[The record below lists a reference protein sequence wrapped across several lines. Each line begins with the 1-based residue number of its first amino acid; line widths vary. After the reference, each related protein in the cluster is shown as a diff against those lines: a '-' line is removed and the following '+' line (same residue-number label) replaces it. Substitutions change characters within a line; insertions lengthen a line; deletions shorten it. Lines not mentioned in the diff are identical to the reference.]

1 MDLATLVKDWPIE
14 AYLWLKDLGS
24 FGAGILSL
32 VAGVL
37 AYLAGRIQ
45 ASATKRAAREQV
57 EATKSAASDQVW
69 AMHQQ
74 LSQQRDAAR
83 EHDRRAGHALAMAL
97 SMEAAHVKMLVQIRY
112 FALSKMKVVNNSPAL
127 DHTITSALFP
137 MPSELNLRNDVNLD
151 SILNPE
157 IGTAARVLIA
167 SIDRLNGYVRFSAA
181 IEGFTATS
189 ISELL
194 NMIGQAAN
202 ELQKM
207 AEGELSRLRPQ
218 PEPSLDV

>member
-1 MDLATLVKDWPIE
+1 MDLAMLANNWPTE

-32 VAGVL
+32 MAGVL
-37 AYLAGRIQ
+37 AYFAGRIQ

-57 EATKSAASDQVW
+57 EATKAAASDQVW

-74 LSQQRDAAR
+74 LSEQRDAAR
-83 EHDRRAGHALAMAL
+83 EHDRRSGHALAMAL
-97 SMEAAHVKMLVQIRY
+97 SIEAAHVKMLVQIRY
-112 FALSKMKVVNNSPAL
+112 FALSKMKAVNNSDAL
-127 DHTITSALFP
+127 DHAITTVLFP
-137 MPSELNLRNDVNLD
+137 MPIELNLRNDVNLD

-181 IEGFTATS
+181 IEGFNAIS
-189 ISELL
+189 IKELL
-194 NMIGQAAN
+194 DLISQAAN

-207 AEGELSRLRPQ
+207 AEGELARLRPR
-218 PEPSLDV
+218 PVPALDV